1 VESVRQ
7 AVLASPE
14 KCIGCGFCADDCPV
28 GAIEMMNPEP
38 F

>member
-1 VESVRQ
+1 MAYTITDS
-7 AVLASPE
+7 
-14 KCIGCGFCADDCPV
+14 CIGCGFCADDCPV